1 MLIGLTGLGRAGK
14 DSVADFIEDA
24 GVERTHRLRFADDLK
39 RICREVYDW
48 TVEHTDG
55 DLKDVGDERYPRP
68 CTACGGTGHR
78 KIDPGFGRSGQNS
91 ILCHLCEEGV
101 TYLTPREA
109 MQRLGTE
116 WARANYP
123 NTWVDLTMR
132 RAAEIPDEQI
142 VLVTDVRYI
151 NEAKGVLASG
161 GYLIQVVRPGHSS
174 GLSTTAQRHPSEV
187 EQQSEAFQ
195 ALVTHT
201 LVNDGTLDD
210 LKDKVGQ
217 WLTSVW
223 EINHDMAVG
232 P

>member
-1 MLIGLTGLGRAGK
+1 MLIGLTGLGRSGK
-14 DSVADFIEDA
+14 DTVAGFIEDA

-39 RICREVYDW
+39 RICCEVYDW

-68 CTACGGTGHR
+68 CTRCTHPKNPHPG
-78 KIDPGFGRSGQNS
+78 KIDKAIDIMGFSGPRWETCP
-91 ILCHLCEEGV
+91 LCKGEQV

-151 NEAKGVLASG
+151 NEAKGILASG

-174 GLSTTAQRHPSEV
+174 GLSTTAQQHPSEV
-187 EQQSEAFQ
+187 EQQSDEFQ

-201 LVNDGTLDD
+201 LINDGTLDD
-210 LKDKVGQ
+210 LKEATIS
-217 WLTSVW
+217 WLTKTWTS
-223 EINHDMAVG
+223 
-232 P
+232 

>member
-1 MLIGLTGLGRAGK
+1 MLIGLTGIGRSGK
-14 DSVADFIEDA
+14 DSVADFIEQA

-48 TVEHTDG
+48 TVQHTDG
-55 DLKDVGDERYPRP
+55 DLKDTPDTRYPRP
-68 CTACGGTGHR
+68 DG
-78 KIDPGFGRSGQNS
+78 
-91 ILCHLCEEGV
+91 

-151 NEAKGVLASG
+151 NEAKGILAG
-161 GYLIQVVRPGHSS
+161 GGLLLQVVRPGHSS
-174 GLSTTAQRHPSEV
+174 GLSTTAQQHPSEV
-187 EQQSEAFQ
+187 ELQSDEFQ

-201 LVNDGTLDD
+201 LINDGTLND
-210 LKDKVGQ
+210 LKAQVEQ
-217 WLTSVW
+217 WLTVAW
-223 EINHDMAVG
+223 EA
-232 P
+232 

>member
-14 DSVADFIEDA
+14 DSVADFIEGE

-39 RICREVYDW
+39 RICREVYGW
-48 TVEHTDG
+48 TEEHTDG
-55 DLKDVGDERYPRP
+55 ALKDTPDKRYPRKCER
-68 CTACGGTGHR
+68 CTQPTNPRPG
-78 KIDPGFGRSGQNS
+78 KIDIDIMGFSDPRWETCP
-91 ILCHLCEEGV
+91 LCKGEAV

-116 WARANYP
+116 WARVCFP
-123 NTWVDLTMR
+123 DTWVALTMR

-151 NEAKGVLASG
+151 NEARGVLASG

-174 GLSTTAQRHPSEV
+174 GLSTTAQQHPSEV
-187 EQQSEAFQ
+187 EMQSDEFQ

-201 LVNDGTLDD
+201 LINDGTLNT
-210 LKDKVGQ
+210 LKERTIS
-217 WLTSVW
+217 WLAKTW
-223 EINHDMAVG
+223 TN
-232 P
+232 